1 MRIVDAPYNFGD
13 IVYLKTD
20 IDQKR
25 RIVSAM
31 MIRGDGA
38 CMFELSCGTEAKWHY
53 QFEIS
58 AEKDVLATTT
68 N

>member
-1 MRIVDAPYNFGD
+1 MKIVDSAFDFGD

-20 IDQKR
+20 IDQKK

-31 MIRGDGA
+31 MMRGDGA

-53 QFEIS
+53 GFEIS
-58 AEKDVLATTT
+58 TEKDVLATTT